1 MSSNARLVRPVLT
14 AAQSASVQALVS
26 PDGNLAAADVS
37 TTTGTPGEVRKL
49 SDGPDKGAAL
59 VWAIPDG
66 AVAYA
71 WCWQIYPLAA
81 Y

>member
-1 MSSNARLVRPVLT
+1 MMFIGQRAKELREIEVS
-14 AAQSASVQALVS
+14 QVQALVS
-26 PDGNLAAADVS
+26 VDGNQPSATLAATA
-37 TTTGTPGEVRKL
+37 GTPGQVVKL

-59 VWAIPDG
+59 VWAIPAG
-66 AVAYA
+66 ASAYA